1 MHSSSKE
8 QEDKNRRLKK
18 IDSAEKALEE
28 LIPKLNVYHSYQ
40 YPQISDLKPVNGYLK
55 YTPFIQ
61 PTIPRF
67 GGGALFKAV
76 LKFFLN
82 RHFWCQNHFKPK

>member
-28 LIPKLNVYHSYQ
+28 LIPKLNVYHLKTQ
-40 YPQISDLKPVNGYLK
+40 KQI
-55 YTPFIQ
+55 T
-61 PTIPRF
+61 
-67 GGGALFKAV
+67 KAV
-76 LKFFLN
+76 NKICKKVDGLLLLYFFALMIVSLIERNIRLN
-82 RHFWCQNHFKPK
+82 MTSS